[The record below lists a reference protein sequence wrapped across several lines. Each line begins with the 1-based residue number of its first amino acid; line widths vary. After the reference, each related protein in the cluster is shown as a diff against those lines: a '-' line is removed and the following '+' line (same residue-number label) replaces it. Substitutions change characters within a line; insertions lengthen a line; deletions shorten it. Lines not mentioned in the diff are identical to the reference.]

1 MKLPETRL
9 REPSGKAV
17 PGLDTDEKPKAGLPA
32 RASRFA
38 VGFPARV
45 AEFLLLFRLRARR
58 RSALCGDMLERA
70 VHILV
75 VTCKSWF
82 CAEAGR
88 AKTRRFDRN

>member
-1 MKLPETRL
+1 MKLPEATL
-9 REPSGKAV
+9 QAPSGKAA
-17 PGLDTDEKPKAGLPA
+17 PGLETEEKQKAGLPA

-58 RSALCGDMLERA
+58 RSALCGDMLGRA
-70 VHILV
+70 VHVLV

-82 CAEAGR
+82 RAEAGR